1 MLIYPLSERGEGM
14 AEIIEPFEFRQC
26 LSILKSTGKK
36 ARNLQELKNII
47 AVISDECIFHHTY
60 QYFIKGHILEYTND
74 FAHWAGESLE
84 ERALSEYLS
93 NIDPYDFAGITDLRN
108 ELMKVI
114 DDHLALFPSPRETMP
129 GDEFYFNETVTLIFP
144 VGLRAKNLAEF
155 MTAMKF
161 IDSVSIYY
169 HFYEARIR
177 LGRGID
183 DFSMWIEDSL
193 GKKELAGRIR
203 SIDPFMHTIEE
214 IRGHIV
220 DVVEEEVK
228 KDMEVVDRCLVNM

>member
-14 AEIIEPFEFRQC
+14 EEIIEPFEFRQC

-36 ARNLQELKNII
+36 ARNLQELKNVIT
-47 AVISDECIFHHTY
+47 VISDECIFHHTY

-114 DDHLALFPSPRETMP
+114 DDHLALFPSPREAMP